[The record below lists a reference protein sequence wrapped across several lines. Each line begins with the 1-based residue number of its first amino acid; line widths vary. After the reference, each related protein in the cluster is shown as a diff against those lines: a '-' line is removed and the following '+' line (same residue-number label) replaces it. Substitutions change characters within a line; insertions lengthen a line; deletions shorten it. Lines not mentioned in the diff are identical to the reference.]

1 VTLSERAVVRSA
13 DVSTWGV
20 LERLGRTLYLR
31 EPTLQ
36 ATLDAVV
43 LAAVETVEHADFASI
58 NLVFRGRFLPQA
70 AAGEPP
76 NVLDAFQRRTGCG
89 PCAEASA
96 RQTVVLVEDMLSE
109 ARWDGFA
116 EVAIGAGVLSML
128 CVPLS
133 VEDRELGS
141 LTLHATHARAFDD
154 HDCSLA
160 KLFATFAAIALSDAQ
175 RTENLRAALNNRDV
189 IGQAKGILI
198 ERHRVTAERAFEL
211 LSDASQRSNRKLAE
225 VAELFV
231 QTGELS

>member
-1 VTLSERAVVRSA
+1 MTLSERDAIEPT

-43 LAAVETVEHADFASI
+43 RVAVETVEHADFASI
-58 NLVFRGRFLPQA
+58 NLVSRGRFLPQA
-70 AAGEPP
+70 AAGQPP
-76 NVLDAFQRRTGCG
+76 NVLDAFQRRTGYG

-96 RQTVVLVEDMLSE
+96 RQAVVLVEDMTSE
-109 ARWDGFA
+109 GRWDGFA
-116 EVAIGAGVLSML
+116 EVAIGAGVLCML

-133 VEDRELGS
+133 VDDREVGS
-141 LTLHATHARAFDD
+141 LTLHATHARAFNDR
-154 HDCSLA
+154 DCSLA

-175 RTENLRAALNNRDV
+175 RTENLRAALHNRDV

-198 ERHRVTAERAFEL
+198 ERHRVTADRAFEL
-211 LSDASQRSNRKLAE
+211 LAEASQRSNRKLAE